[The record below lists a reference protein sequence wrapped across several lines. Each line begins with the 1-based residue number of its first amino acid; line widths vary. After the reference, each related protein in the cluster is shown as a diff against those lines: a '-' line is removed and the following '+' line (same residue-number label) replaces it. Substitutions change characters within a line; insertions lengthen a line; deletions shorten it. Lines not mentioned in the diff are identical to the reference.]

1 MLESLVNLEPR
12 VLLLGGALMIGLLF
26 GLLGRASGFCLR
38 SALVEFRL
46 SRPGPRAIAWAA
58 ALLTAVAGAQV
69 LAGSGRVD
77 LAESLYLAP
86 RLTLVSILLGGF
98 LFGIGMVLARGCGGR
113 HLVLASGGNLRSWL
127 VLTTLALF
135 AYATLRGI
143 LAPLRLWLEG
153 LLSLELQA
161 AGDQALPAL
170 LATQTGLAPH
180 YLAIAVV
187 ALLVVGL
194 AALLLHGLRAEA
206 WRPAAWG
213 HLMAG
218 AGIGL
223 LVPLAWIVTGLL
235 GADEFEPVP
244 LESMT
249 FTAPVGDALQ
259 YLMTYT
265 GATADFGI
273 LVVGGV
279 LLGAVVLAVLRRD
292 QRLESFATAGQ
303 LLRYLLGAALMGF
316 GGVLALGCTIGA
328 GLSGVSTLSLG
339 SMIALAAIVAGA
351 RVALLI
357 EARGSRILVPSLGRD
372 RWSPSKS

>member
-1 MLESLVNLEPR
+1 MLDTLTNLEPR
-12 VLLLGGALMIGLLF
+12 VLLLSGALAVGLLF

-38 SALVEFRL
+38 SAVIEFRL
-46 SRPGPRAIAWAA
+46 ARPGYRSIAWAA
-58 ALLTAVAGAQV
+58 ALAAAVLGAQV

-77 LAESLYLAP
+77 LAQSLYLTP
-86 RLTLVSILLGGF
+86 EFSLVSIVFGGL

-143 LAPLRLWLEG
+143 LAPLRLWFEG
-153 LLSLELQA
+153 FLQVELA
-161 AGDQALPAL
+161 TADQALPSL
-170 LATQTGLAPH
+170 LAAQTGLESSD
-180 YLAIAVV
+180 LGIAVV
-187 ALLVVGL
+187 GIVVGGL
-194 AALLLHGLRAEA
+194 ALFVLHGLRAEA
-206 WRPAAWG
+206 WKPAAWG
-213 HLMAG
+213 HLAAG

-223 LVPLAWIVTGLL
+223 LVPFAWIVTGML
-235 GADEFEPVP
+235 GADEFDPVP
-244 LESMT
+244 LEAVT

-265 GATADFGI
+265 GATLDFGI

-279 LLGAVVLAVLRRD
+279 LLGAAALVAMRRD
-292 QRLESFATAGQ
+292 ARLEGFTTAGQ
-303 LLRYLLGAALMGF
+303 LLRYLSGAALMGF

-351 RVALLI
+351 RVALLLD
-357 EARGSRILVPSLGRD
+357 ARGFRVQVPSLGRG
-372 RWSPSKS
+372 RWSPSKR

>member
-1 MLESLVNLEPR
+1 MLEKLVEAEPR
-12 VLLLGGALMIGLLF
+12 VLLLSGALAVGVLF

-46 SRPGPRAIAWAA
+46 ARPGYRALSWAA
-58 ALLTAVAGAQV
+58 ALATALLGTQA
-69 LAGSGRVD
+69 LARSGQVD
-77 LAESLYLAP
+77 LSWSLYLTP
-86 RLTLVSILLGGF
+86 ELSFVSILLGGL
-98 LFGIGMVLARGCGGR
+98 LFGLGMVLARGCGGR

-143 LAPLRLWLEG
+143 LAPLRLLLED
-153 LLSLELQA
+153 LLQVPLVTA
-161 AGDQALPAL
+161 DQAVPSL
-170 LATQTGLAPH
+170 LAAQTGFETGALE
-180 YLAIAVV
+180 IAVV
-187 ALLVVGL
+187 GLVVSGLALLIL
-194 AALLLHGLRAEA
+194 QGLRAEA
-206 WRPAAWG
+206 WRSAAWG
-213 HLMAG
+213 QLAAG
-218 AGIGL
+218 VGIGL
-223 LVPLAWIVTGLL
+223 LVPFAWFVTGVL
-235 GADEFEPVP
+235 GADDFDPVP
-244 LESMT
+244 LEAVT

-265 GATADFGI
+265 GATLDFGV

-279 LLGAVVLAVLRRD
+279 LLGAAVLVAVRRD
-292 QRLESFATAGQ
+292 ARLEGFSTVGQ
-303 LLRYLLGAALMGF
+303 LLRYLLGGALMGF

-351 RVALLI
+351 RLALLV
-357 EARGSRILVPSLGRD
+357 EARGFRVQVPSFGRG